1 MADIPDVR
9 FTGLLSGSDF
19 ERLLANAVASEI
31 KVLATRNDGPMEDLL
46 KEIRDQRD
54 RGFTDWQNAKLEI
67 EKIRD
72 SYKSK
77 EEQSRKDVE
86 NANNYIE
93 TKIEA
98 LKEKINKQANTIF
111 LPVASIVLLAGLIG
125 LWVLVGSNV
134 FELRRQVDDS
144 LGKVADFNT
153 KITKAQQD
161 LAAAQTDF
169 NTHKQ
174 QIDQAISGTLA
185 AELTSKLNLV
195 QQDLTGIH
203 AAVTS
208 LQNAHIATAVKNVPT
223 TKPTKP

>member
-144 LGKVADFNT
+144 LGKVADFNKGT
-153 KITKAQQD
+153 AGSSCG
-161 LAAAQTDF
+161 TD
-169 NTHKQ
+169 
-174 QIDQAISGTLA
+174 
-185 AELTSKLNLV
+185 
-195 QQDLTGIH
+195 
-203 AAVTS
+203 
-208 LQNAHIATAVKNVPT
+208 
-223 TKPTKP
+223 